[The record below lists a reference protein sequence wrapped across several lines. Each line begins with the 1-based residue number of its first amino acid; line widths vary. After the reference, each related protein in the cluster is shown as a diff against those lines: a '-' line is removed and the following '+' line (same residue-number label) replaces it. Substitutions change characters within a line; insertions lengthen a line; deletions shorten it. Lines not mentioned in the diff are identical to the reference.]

1 MVGQRVDGLPAVP
14 FYPDQAGSAQNPE
27 VLGHQRLA
35 HPEQVDQLVHEP
47 RLISQLRDDRQPGP
61 GPPALSAAPPRPRT
75 PSSAL
80 TRFI

>member
-47 RLISQLRDDRQPGP
+47 RLISQLRDYRQPGR
-61 GPPALSAAPPRPRT
+61 GRQHFQQLRRG
-75 PSSAL
+75 L
-80 TRFI
+80 ERLRLR